1 MKFCY
6 SIMKPIRMSQISRRL
21 YLILKYRLP
30 LKYRILF
37 WGRSQIYVGKM
48 ALAHAFTHLYSICT
62 PYFFTI
68 KSECLN
74 CEFLLKANHWKTVW
88 NLRFCGHRLIRW
100 FEDNYLLVFWFISVK
115 FKTHG
120 SRKLILSFSWNNF
133 QISRFNWWI
142 ELYQAAIAKQQF

>member
-1 MKFCY
+1 MTTVNRFYVWYCEQCL
-6 SIMKPIRMSQISRRL
+6 PTWRLRMPRFENRT
-21 YLILKYRLP
+21 
-30 LKYRILF
+30 
-37 WGRSQIYVGKM
+37 
-48 ALAHAFTHLYSICT
+48 LAHAFKHSFSMCT

-74 CEFLLKANHWKTVW
+74 WIKSKTNHWKIVL
-88 NLRFCGHRLIRW
+88 NLRLCCHRLIRW
-100 FEDNYLLVFWFISVK
+100 FEDYYLLVFWFISVK

-133 QISRFNWWI
+133 QISRFDWWI